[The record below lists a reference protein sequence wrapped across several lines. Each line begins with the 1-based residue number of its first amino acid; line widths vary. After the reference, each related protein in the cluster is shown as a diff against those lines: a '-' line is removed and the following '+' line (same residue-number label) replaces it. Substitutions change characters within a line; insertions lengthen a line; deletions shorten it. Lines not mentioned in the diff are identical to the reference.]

1 MSLFFGL
8 CDLYIE
14 LKTNEPEKKD
24 LHGRKNNVHKTKTS
38 AGRASC
44 LADHC
49 GSQPRSTKVWDLYL
63 LYAQPVFRYLY
74 SRIRNIPEAEDAIA
88 QTFLAALE
96 QIPKNT
102 MDISR
107 AGYSQSLVTRRW
119 IISVNNGKRRLFNEV
134 DLLSTDCQPY
144 YLLGL
149 GSPPNVTFKRKP
161 VFPLVYKLS
170 HFSPSS
176 DFNDVATI

>member
-96 QIPKNT
+96 QIPKKHDGYFASWLFSIARNKA
-102 MDISR
+102 MDYFR
-107 AGYSQSLVTRRW
+107 KQRKETPL
-119 IISVNNGKRRLFNEV
+119 NEV

-170 HFSPSS
+170 HFSPLQRL
-176 DFNDVATI
+176 

>member
-96 QIPKNT
+96 QIPKKHDGYFASWLFSIARNKA
-102 MDISR
+102 MDYFR
-107 AGYSQSLVTRRW
+107 KQRKETPL
-119 IISVNNGKRRLFNEV
+119 NEV

-170 HFSPSS
+170 HFSHLQRL
-176 DFNDVATI
+176 

>member
-1 MSLFFGL
+1 MNPGKRSLMAEGTMTTK
-8 CDLYIE
+8 
-14 LKTNEPEKKD
+14 LKTELTEKSVTQMIEAARQD
-24 LHGRKNNVHKTKTS
+24 PRKF
-38 AGRASC
+38 G
-44 LADHC
+44 
-49 GSQPRSTKVWDLYL
+49 DLYL

-96 QIPKNT
+96 QIPKKHDGYFASWLFSIARNKA
-102 MDISR
+102 MDYFR
-107 AGYSQSLVTRRW
+107 KQRKETPL
-119 IISVNNGKRRLFNEV
+119 NEV

-170 HFSPSS
+170 HFSPLQRL
-176 DFNDVATI
+176 

>member
-63 LYAQPVFRYLY
+63 LYAQPVVRYLY

-96 QIPKNT
+96 QIPKKHDGYFASWLFSIARNKA
-102 MDISR
+102 MDYFR
-107 AGYSQSLVTRRW
+107 KQRKETPL
-119 IISVNNGKRRLFNEV
+119 NEV

-170 HFSPSS
+170 HFSPLQRL
-176 DFNDVATI
+176 

>member
-96 QIPKNT
+96 QIPKKHDGYFASWLFSIARNKA
-102 MDISR
+102 MDYFR
-107 AGYSQSLVTRRW
+107 KQRKETPL
-119 IISVNNGKRRLFNEV
+119 NGV

-170 HFSPSS
+170 HFSPLQRL
-176 DFNDVATI
+176 

>member
-1 MSLFFGL
+1 LSLFFGL

-96 QIPKNT
+96 QIPKKHDGYFASWLFSIARNKA
-102 MDISR
+102 MDYFR
-107 AGYSQSLVTRRW
+107 KQRKETPL
-119 IISVNNGKRRLFNEV
+119 NEV

-170 HFSPSS
+170 HFSPLQRL
-176 DFNDVATI
+176 

>member
-1 MSLFFGL
+1 LSLFFGL

-96 QIPKNT
+96 QIPKKHDGYFASWLFSIARNKA
-102 MDISR
+102 MDYFR
-107 AGYSQSLVTRRW
+107 KQRKETPL
-119 IISVNNGKRRLFNEV
+119 NEV

-161 VFPLVYKLS
+161 VFLLVYKLS
-170 HFSPSS
+170 HFSPLQRL
-176 DFNDVATI
+176 